1 MTAAQQSAPE
11 SRLAQVFRRAN
22 ADNRAAFVAYMP
34 AGFPNAETSRTNLTE
49 LAQHADLIE
58 VGIPFTDPMMDGPTI
73 QAAADEALAN
83 GFRVAHTFEA
93 VRTVTEAGGQA
104 VVMSYWNPILQ
115 YGPERFAEELAA
127 AGGLG
132 SIIPDLLPEEA
143 ERWTKACERHDLS
156 PVYLVA
162 PSTTP
167 QRMEFTVNAGNG
179 FVYAASHM
187 GVTGAQTEVSSS
199 ARELVERVREATDLP
214 VAVGLGVRDGQQAA
228 SIAEYA
234 DGVIVGSALIQ
245 AAQQGN
251 LTELARELRE
261 GCQR

>member
-1 MTAAQQSAPE
+1 MT
-11 SRLAQVFRRAN
+11 SRLANVLHAARAEG
-22 ADNRAAFVAYMP
+22 RAAFVGYLP
-34 AGFPNAETSRTNLTE
+34 AGYPDQARSAELLRE
-49 LAQHADLIE
+49 LAAHADLVE

-73 QAAADEALAN
+73 QDAANEALAN
-83 GFRVAHTFEA
+83 GFRVKDTFEA
-93 VRTVTEAGGQA
+93 VRTVVAAGSQA

-127 AGGLG
+127 AGGIG

-143 ERWTKACERHDLS
+143 ERWSAACAAHDLS

-167 QRMEFTVNAGNG
+167 ERMALTVAAGNG

-187 GVTGAQTEVSSS
+187 GITGAQDDVASEAES
-199 ARELVERVREATDLP
+199 LVARVREATDLP
-214 VAVGLGVRDGQQAA
+214 VAVGLGVKTGAHAA
-228 SIAEYA
+228 AIANYA

-245 AAQQGN
+245 AAAAGT
-251 LTELARELRE
+251 LGDVAAELAAGVRGQVAGTEE
-261 GCQR
+261 A